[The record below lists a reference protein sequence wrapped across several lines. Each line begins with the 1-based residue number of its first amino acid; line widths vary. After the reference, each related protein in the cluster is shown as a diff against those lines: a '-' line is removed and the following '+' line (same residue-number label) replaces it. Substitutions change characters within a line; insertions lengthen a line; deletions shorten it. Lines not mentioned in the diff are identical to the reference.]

1 MTISGPGL
9 AERALME
16 RTLTLCD
23 EVTRFLERTRGTTP
37 AEIDLVG
44 VGLLTRAA
52 HRGLTPEARM
62 CELQALVRR
71 WVHDGDDPAPPLGGR
86 ARTCAVGR

>member
-1 MTISGPGL
+1 MTIPGPGL
-9 AERALME
+9 AEHELME
-16 RTLTLCD
+16 RTLALCD

-71 WVHDGDDPAPPLGGR
+71 WVHGGEAPASGGP
-86 ARTCAVGR
+86 